1 MHRFLLSPNALTSG
15 PGAPAAPGGHE
26 KCEAR
31 KGLGASQELRHS
43 PWSPHGPFS
52 ALTWFP
58 SCCSPPGTSTKHIL
72 DDISTM
78 FDALADQLD
87 AMLD

>member
-1 MHRFLLSPNALTSG
+1 MADLTLSSPI
-15 PGAPAAPGGHE
+15 
-26 KCEAR
+26 
-31 KGLGASQELRHS
+31 HS
-43 PWSPHGPFS
+43 P
-52 ALTWFP
+52 P
-58 SCCSPPGTSTKHIL
+58 STSTKHIL

>member
-1 MHRFLLSPNALTSG
+1 MQTAGSSDLALPCRSA
-15 PGAPAAPGGHE
+15 PGA
-26 KCEAR
+26 
-31 KGLGASQELRHS
+31 
-43 PWSPHGPFS
+43 
-52 ALTWFP
+52 
-58 SCCSPPGTSTKHIL
+58 STKHIL

>member
-1 MHRFLLSPNALTSG
+1 MVA
-15 PGAPAAPGGHE
+15 GHLV
-26 KCEAR
+26 KA
-31 KGLGASQELRHS
+31 
-43 PWSPHGPFS
+43 
-52 ALTWFP
+52 FP
-58 SCCSPPGTSTKHIL
+58 RCSPTAASTKHIL

>member
-1 MHRFLLSPNALTSG
+1 MTPMTLGSCEKRDKLHTRCSPQPGPMPRASRVCPGPAGCRPLARLTWPFPAAAP
-15 PGAPAAPGGHE
+15 PGA
-26 KCEAR
+26 
-31 KGLGASQELRHS
+31 
-43 PWSPHGPFS
+43 
-52 ALTWFP
+52 
-58 SCCSPPGTSTKHIL
+58 STKHIL

>member
-1 MHRFLLSPNALTSG
+1 MTPVTLGSCEKRDKMHAQCSPQPGPVPRASRVQTAGSSDLALPCHST
-15 PGAPAAPGGHE
+15 PGA
-26 KCEAR
+26 
-31 KGLGASQELRHS
+31 
-43 PWSPHGPFS
+43 
-52 ALTWFP
+52 
-58 SCCSPPGTSTKHIL
+58 STKHIL

>member
-1 MHRFLLSPNALTSG
+1 
-15 PGAPAAPGGHE
+15 
-26 KCEAR
+26 
-31 KGLGASQELRHS
+31 
-43 PWSPHGPFS
+43 
-52 ALTWFP
+52 
-58 SCCSPPGTSTKHIL
+58 STKHIL

>member
-1 MHRFLLSPNALTSG
+1 MPRASRVQTAGSSDLALPCRSA
-15 PGAPAAPGGHE
+15 PGA
-26 KCEAR
+26 
-31 KGLGASQELRHS
+31 
-43 PWSPHGPFS
+43 S
-52 ALTWFP
+52 A
-58 SCCSPPGTSTKHIL
+58 KHIL

>member
-1 MHRFLLSPNALTSG
+1 MHTLLSAPSLGETGKHMYLRPTDIRVCPSQTAGSSDLALPCRSA
-15 PGAPAAPGGHE
+15 PGA
-26 KCEAR
+26 
-31 KGLGASQELRHS
+31 
-43 PWSPHGPFS
+43 
-52 ALTWFP
+52 
-58 SCCSPPGTSTKHIL
+58 STKHIL

>member
-1 MHRFLLSPNALTSG
+1 M
-15 PGAPAAPGGHE
+15 
-26 KCEAR
+26 
-31 KGLGASQELRHS
+31 LGVSQECGGLQAL
-43 PWSPHGPFS
+43 WPFS
-52 ALTWFP
+52 LRLPFP
-58 SCCSPPGTSTKHIL
+58 SCSPTAASTKHIL

>member
-1 MHRFLLSPNALTSG
+1 MTPMTLGSCEKRDEMHTWCSPQPGPTPRASRVQTTGSSDLALPCRST
-15 PGAPAAPGGHE
+15 PGA
-26 KCEAR
+26 
-31 KGLGASQELRHS
+31 
-43 PWSPHGPFS
+43 
-52 ALTWFP
+52 
-58 SCCSPPGTSTKHIL
+58 STKHIL

>member
-1 MHRFLLSPNALTSG
+1 MTDLTKSF
-15 PGAPAAPGGHE
+15 
-26 KCEAR
+26 
-31 KGLGASQELRHS
+31 
-43 PWSPHGPFS
+43 PH
-52 ALTWFP
+52 
-58 SCCSPPGTSTKHIL
+58 CSPPSTSTKHIL

>member
-1 MHRFLLSPNALTSG
+1 MTPMTLGSCERQGKMHTWRSPQPGPVPRASRVQTAGSSDLALPCCSA
-15 PGAPAAPGGHE
+15 PGA
-26 KCEAR
+26 
-31 KGLGASQELRHS
+31 
-43 PWSPHGPFS
+43 S
-52 ALTWFP
+52 A
-58 SCCSPPGTSTKHIL
+58 KHIL